1 MEITTEG
8 PLKFVEE
15 VYLYTAEIHNSL
27 IFLQKKK
34 KKKQNIKAK
43 QLLAKFLCAVKEG
56 VTG

>member
-15 VYLYTAEIHNSL
+15 VYLYMAEIHNSL
-27 IFLQKKK
+27 IFLQKK
-34 KKKQNIKAK
+34 NIKAK

-56 VTG
+56 GTG